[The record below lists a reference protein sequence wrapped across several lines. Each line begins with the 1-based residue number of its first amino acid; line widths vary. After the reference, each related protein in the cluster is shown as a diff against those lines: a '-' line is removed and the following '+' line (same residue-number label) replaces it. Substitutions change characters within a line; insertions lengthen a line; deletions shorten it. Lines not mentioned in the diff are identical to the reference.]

1 MGIEHCSKDLR
12 EGPLNKQ
19 WRGSEDKARVGQKEQ
34 SWSGIIWNG
43 NIPGEGNNVC
53 IGVEK

>member
-1 MGIEHCSKDLR
+1 MGIEYCLKDFR
-12 EGPLNKQ
+12 EGLFNKQ
-19 WRGSEDKARVGQKEQ
+19 WRGREDKVRVGQKEQ

-43 NIPGEGNNVC
+43 NILGEGNNVC